1 MEAVSLVIWSF
12 FSTWFDTTT
21 PTPPFFKLNSGNK
34 IYMLILKGQVVERDK
49 AKSPNLMPAVAATI
63 QMSSPLLS
71 IGLIMSVKAAGST
84 QRN

>member
-1 MEAVSLVIWSF
+1 
-12 FSTWFDTTT
+12 
-21 PTPPFFKLNSGNK
+21 
-34 IYMLILKGQVVERDK
+34 MLILKGQVVERDK